1 MKRDADAIPAFAGH
15 ETTVPRRP
23 SRPTLIHPLLTAKIQ
38 RMQIDAELA
47 AFIESPVMIIV
58 GTCDDTLLPQ
68 IARAVGAIVDSAK
81 TRIDLVV
88 SGWQWPD
95 TIANVRRNG
104 RLSVT
109 FARPS
114 DYVSFQVKGRATV
127 KPASAAHRARA
138 ENYIG
143 AMTATLVGN
152 GLDRAVIA
160 PWLVDREP
168 MALRL
173 AAEMIFV
180 QTPGDKAGQMLGAS
194 R

>member
-1 MKRDADAIPAFAGH
+1 
-15 ETTVPRRP
+15 
-23 SRPTLIHPLLTAKIQ
+23 
-38 RMQIDAELA
+38 MQIDPELA

-58 GTCDDTLLPQ
+58 GTCDDFLQPQ
-68 IARAVGAIVDSAK
+68 IARAVGAIIDPAK
-81 TRIDLVV
+81 SRIDLVV
-88 SGWQWPD
+88 SRWQWPD
-95 TIANVRRNG
+95 TIANIRQNG

-114 DYVSFQVKGRATV
+114 DYISYQVKGRATV

-138 ENYIG
+138 EHYVG

-168 MALRL
+168 VALRL

-180 QTPGDKAGQMLGAS
+180 QTPGDKAGQMLGSS

>member
-1 MKRDADAIPAFAGH
+1 M
-15 ETTVPRRP
+15 
-23 SRPTLIHPLLTAKIQ
+23 L
-38 RMQIDAELA
+38 IDAELA

-68 IARAVGAIVDSAK
+68 IGRAVGAIVDSAK
-81 TRIDLVV
+81 SRIELVV

-95 TIANVRRNG
+95 TIANIRRNG

-114 DYVSFQVKGRATV
+114 DYVSYQVKGRATV

-152 GLDRAVIA
+152 GLDPTVIA

-168 MALRL
+168 IALRL
-173 AAEMIFV
+173 AVEMIFV
-180 QTPGDKAGQMLGAS
+180 QTPGDKAGQMLGSS

>member
-1 MKRDADAIPAFAGH
+1 MAQQRSARPEEAL
-15 ETTVPRRP
+15 RRRR
-23 SRPTLIHPLLTAKIQ
+23 S
-38 RMQIDAELA
+38 
-47 AFIESPVMIIV
+47 
-58 GTCDDTLLPQ
+58 CDNSLLPQ

-81 TRIDLVV
+81 SRIDLVV

-95 TIANVRRNG
+95 TIANIRQNG

-114 DYVSFQVKGRATV
+114 DYVSYQVKGRAAV

-138 ENYIG
+138 ESYIG

-152 GLDRAVIA
+152 GLDRAVIS

-168 MALRL
+168 MVLRL

>member
-1 MKRDADAIPAFAGH
+1 
-15 ETTVPRRP
+15 VRP
-23 SRPTLIHPLLTAKIQ
+23 SLDARFRGHDSTFLMRPFIALTLIHPFLTVKID
-38 RMQIDAELA
+38 RMLIDAELA

-68 IARAVGAIVDSAK
+68 IGRAVGAIVDSAK
-81 TRIDLVV
+81 SRIDLVV

-95 TIANVRRNG
+95 TIANVRQNG

-114 DYVSFQVKGRATV
+114 DYVSYQVKGRATV

-152 GLDRAVIA
+152 GLDRAVIT

-168 MALRL
+168 VALRL
-173 AAEMIFV
+173 TVEMIFV
-180 QTPGDKAGQMLGAS
+180 QTPGDKAGQMRGS
-194 R
+194 PR

>member
-1 MKRDADAIPAFAGH
+1 M
-15 ETTVPRRP
+15 
-23 SRPTLIHPLLTAKIQ
+23 L
-38 RMQIDAELA
+38 IDAELA

-68 IARAVGAIVDSAK
+68 IARAVGAIVDAAK
-81 TRIDLVV
+81 SRIDLVV

-95 TIANVRRNG
+95 TIANIRRNG

-114 DYVSFQVKGRATV
+114 DYVSYQVKGRATV

-152 GLDRAVIA
+152 GLDPTVIA

-168 MALRL
+168 IALRL
-173 AAEMIFV
+173 AVEMIFV
-180 QTPGDKAGQMLGAS
+180 QTPGDKAGQMLGSS